1 MGNWWYVYKK
11 EDLSQKELYQ
21 KKWMLSFVK
30 DQGYL
35 AGDIYQDEAG
45 RKFLK
50 LLIDTRLLM
59 HAHTRD
65 ERRLFW

>member
-1 MGNWWYVYKK
+1 MVRLQK
-11 EDLSQKELYQ
+11 ENLSQKELYQ

-30 DQGYL
+30 GQGYL
-35 AGDIYQDEAG
+35 AGGIYQDEVG

-50 LLIDTRLLM
+50 RLIDTRLLM
-59 HAHTRD
+59 HAHSRD